1 MDDSSLRRR
10 KRHVNGDTNTTTTNT
25 SSTTRSLNGDMS
37 QTSFRMALLEEASL
51 GSFPAYMAGDDYEA
65 YEQPSSHD
73 EDIEEQEDDYHD
85 DEDLEDVHLDAYE
98 AIMTGGVEG
107 GTTKKG
113 KVMKDL
119 SDTSHPQEEEDE
131 EDQLSS
137 SEHSEGASTVDKA
150 EEDEKK
156 VRMSLLFAILSACGM
171 IAIGSQM
178 GKLMNCIFKRS
189 GGNGEDDAAGMAGDL
204 AGDMVDNVQ
213 QG

>member
-1 MDDSSLRRR
+1 M
-10 KRHVNGDTNTTTTNT
+10 NGE
-25 SSTTRSLNGDMS
+25 MS

-51 GSFPAYMAGDDYEA
+51 GSFPAYMAGDA
-65 YEQPSSHD
+65 YESYSREEPSSHP
-73 EDIEEQEDDYHD
+73 QEDM
-85 DEDLEDVHLDAYE
+85 EEEEEEAALEDVHLDAYE
-98 AIMTGGVEG
+98 AIVAG
-107 GTTKKG
+107 GTTKKA
-113 KVMKDL
+113 KTMKDQ
-119 SDTSHPQEEEDE
+119 SDASLPEQEDDDE

-150 EEDEKK
+150 EENEKK

-178 GKLMNCIFKRS
+178 GKLMNCLFKRS
-189 GGNGEDDAAGMAGDL
+189 GDGGNGEDDVAGMAGDL